1 MSGTILV
8 VDASVGET
16 PAEQNLTREIDTETP
31 VYKPPAGELP
41 PPVAGGQCFDGVVVS
56 GSQTAVYEDRDWIHR
71 LTTWVRDVHAAD
83 VPVLGIC
90 WGHQFLAQALGGR
103 VVAMDEHELGYRTI
117 ERVAEDTLFVGI
129 PESFTAFQT
138 HSDRVAELPPGA
150 IELAANDY
158 GTQAFRL
165 GSSYGVQF
173 HPEYDLATAEWVL
186 KEKNLPAKTRHTVEA
201 GLTED
206 NATAARDGAQVF
218 DNLLTL
224 VGEHGR
230 RPERQV

>member
-1 MSGTILV
+1 MSETILV

-16 PAEQNLTREIDTETP
+16 PAERNLTRELDTETA

-83 VPVLGIC
+83 IPVVGIC

-103 VVAMDEHELGYRTI
+103 VVAMDEHELGYRTV
-117 ERVAEDTLFVGI
+117 ERVAEDPLFADI

-173 HPEYDLATAEWVL
+173 HPEYDLETAEWVL
-186 KEKNLPAKTRHTVEA
+186 ERKSLPAETRRTVEA

-206 NATAARDGAQVF
+206 NTAAARDIARVF

-224 VGEHGR
+224 TGEHGR
-230 RPERQV
+230 QPERRV